1 MDLQEANQNTIK
13 VGSDDPLHT
22 STDTFEAPSFVR
34 APELG
39 ISSTTVEDTRLS
51 VHRDSVPY
59 TAPDSSSFVMTRER
73 YTTEECNSPSA
84 SASATGDHL
93 EECV

>member
-73 YTTEECNSPSA
+73 YTTEECDSP